1 MSGPLT
7 LKITGNAMKVFKR
20 AARDAKKALEDPLRK
35 SAMQVMR
42 YAKDNVAT
50 KLNTTGATRKH
61 STGGGLR
68 RSITS
73 QYNMPQLRAYVGP
86 SVIYGR
92 IHEFG
97 GVIRPKKAKHLAI
110 PIGTMTGSA
119 RSNFGQLRLLVSRR
133 SGLFLIDKNTG
144 ALQYVLKK
152 SVTIPARPYLGPAL
166 ARALPDIERRFGGA
180 ALTLLE
186 PKPQDEVV

>member
-7 LKITGNAMKVFKR
+7 FKVTGNAMKVFKR
-20 AARDAKKALEDPLRK
+20 AAREAKRALEDPLRK
-35 SAMQVMR
+35 SAMQVLR

-68 RSITS
+68 RSIMA
-73 QYNMPQLRAYVGP
+73 QYNLPQLEARVGP

-97 GVIRPKKAKHLAI
+97 GVIRPKKGKYLRFIVYGGNYRGPDPRRKRLADMLAGDEGRVVFAK
-110 PIGTMTGSA
+110 
-119 RSNFGQLRLLVSRR
+119 Q
-133 SGLFLIDKNTG
+133 
-144 ALQYVLKK
+144 
-152 SVTIPARPYLGPAL
+152 VTIPARPYLGPAL
-166 ARALPDIERRFGGA
+166 QQAMPDIERRFSGA
-180 ALTLLE
+180 ALGLLE
-186 PKPQDEVV
+186 PKPGDEVL